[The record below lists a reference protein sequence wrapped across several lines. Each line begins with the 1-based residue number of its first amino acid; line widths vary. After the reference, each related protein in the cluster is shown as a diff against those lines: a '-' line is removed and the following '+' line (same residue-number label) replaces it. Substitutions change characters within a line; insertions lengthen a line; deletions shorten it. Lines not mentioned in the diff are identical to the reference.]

1 MFQNKETTPISELGE
16 FGLINHLAQHI
27 KVERDSTITGV
38 GDDASVIKVGEEYC
52 VQSSEIFAENIDFD
66 LTFHPLKHLGYKMV
80 VATISDVLAMNV
92 VPSHLHVNIALSS
105 RFTLEAIEELY
116 AGILIACNEYK
127 LDFVGGDTS
136 SSQSGLVVSMTAT
149 GSVKKKDSIT
159 YRGGAKVNDLL
170 VSTGDLGGAYMGL
183 QILEREKKIFMEH
196 REMQPDLEKY
206 DYIVGR
212 QLRPLARLDVVQ
224 AMQDLDIVPT
234 SMMDISD
241 GVASEIFHMG
251 SASKVGF
258 NIYEQK
264 LPIDPQT
271 LDVALEFNLNPSI
284 VALNGGDDYE
294 LLMTLDQKHFD
305 KIKGNPDFT
314 VIGHVTESAGAYN
327 MVTQSDQVFPIE
339 AQGFSDKTKDN

>member
-16 FGLINHLAQHI
+16 FGLINHLTQHI
-27 KVERDSTITGV
+27 KTERKSTVTGV
-38 GDDASVIKVGEEYC
+38 GDDASVVQIGDEYC
-52 VQSSEIFAENIDFD
+52 VQSSEIFAENVDFD

-92 VPSHLHVNIALSS
+92 IPSHLLVNIALSS

-116 AGILIACNEYK
+116 AGILIACKEYN
-127 LDFVGGDTS
+127 LDLVGGDTG

-149 GSVKKKDSIT
+149 GFTKNKESIT
-159 YRGGAKVNDLL
+159 YRGGAKSNDLL

-183 QILEREKKIFMEH
+183 QILEREKKIFLEH
-196 REMQPDLEKY
+196 KDMQPDLEKY

-224 AMQDLDIVPT
+224 TLQDLNIIPT

-241 GVASEIFHMG
+241 GVASEINHMG
-251 SASKVGF
+251 TAGKVGF

-294 LLMTLDQKHFD
+294 LLMTIDQKHFD
-305 KIKGNPDFT
+305 KIKGNPDLT

-327 MVTQSDQVFPIE
+327 MVTQADQVFPIE
-339 AQGFSDKTKDN
+339 AQGFSDKS